1 LAKASIVLVEV
12 LIISPVASIR
22 DCSPWQQARGSTG
35 SGAQGRGSPTGQLGE
50 QRLHLPIPLG
60 AEDDV
65 GYTLLHH
72 RTRIHVCAGRDREDR
87 KAWSELFYGGNQEQA
102 PQTVGS
108 QVQDDEIGSQRPH
121 GRQELH
127 SGVANGQ
134 PVHTRP
140 RTLRDRFSHRRAVR
154 TQNDVHAHD
163 SLRKSPAE

>member
-1 LAKASIVLVEV
+1 
-12 LIISPVASIR
+12 
-22 DCSPWQQARGSTG
+22 
-35 SGAQGRGSPTGQLGE
+35 
-50 QRLHLPIPLG
+50 LHLPIPLG

-121 GRQELH
+121 GRSIPESQTVNRSTLVPKR
-127 SGVANGQ
+127 SA
-134 PVHTRP
+134 TAS
-140 RTLRDRFSHRRAVR
+140 RTAGLSEHRMMCMLTIRSASRQRNDADR
-154 TQNDVHAHD
+154 
-163 SLRKSPAE
+163 